1 MIAASGHGR
10 SVNAAVL
17 RCGCL
22 SPHER
27 RGPGREAA
35 VEEGG
40 RLAEHAQH
48 PHEARCGA
56 AAGVVVGD
64 DASAVPDAERAH
76 RPGEG
81 ARVGERV
88 AACSAPRRT
97 REVDVH
103 VDEACTRDV
112 PRFEGGSAAAT
123 VQVPPDVAHD
133 HIGGVIHEP
142 RRFDEGPEGR

>member
-10 SVNAAVL
+10 GVNAACAGGGAAPVD
-17 RCGCL
+17 
-22 SPHER
+22 ER
-27 RGPGREAA
+27 PSPGRDAA
-35 VEEGG
+35 VEERGG
-40 RLAEHAQH
+40 LAEHAQH
-48 PHEARCGA
+48 PHEAGCSA
-56 AAGVVVGD
+56 APGVVVGD

-88 AACSAPRRT
+88 AARSAPRRT
-97 REVDVH
+97 GEVDVD
-103 VDEACTRDV
+103 VDEACAGDV
-112 PRFEGGSAAAT
+112 PGVEGGSAAAT

-133 HIGGVIHEP
+133 HIGEVIREP